1 MSKIVSSPQDSEMLD
16 EYDFSRGIRGKY
28 FSRYPNNNLP
38 SLRGVRYLTDGQG
51 RKTAALLDWQEHRQL
66 WEQTL
71 ETINNPPEFSFLIN
85 PDGSKAAIFID
96 FKNHLEIWHIIYDQ
110 LVLELEG

>member
-1 MSKIVSSPQDSEMLD
+1 MDKIVSSPQDSEMLD
-16 EYDFSRGIRGKY
+16 EYEFGQGIRGKY

-51 RKTAALLDWQEHRQL
+51 RKTAALLDWQEHQKL

-71 ETINNPPEFSFLIN
+71 EIIPSSSEVSFLIDS
-85 PDGSKAAIFID
+85 DGSKAAVFID
-96 FKNHLEIWHIIYDQ
+96 FKKHLEIWQIIYDR
-110 LVLELEG
+110 LVLELGG